1 MDIPLLNRIKRKYIK
16 TVKKLQKEIQEGKLD
31 SELYINYMN
40 QLYFINKSMN
50 QLENHIIDLKKCIEK
65 SKKKNQKNKIK
76 DDKNEELME
85 NSINT
90 FKPFIFAHYF
100 LNQES

>member
-50 QLENHIIDLKKCIEK
+50 QLENDIIDLNKCIEK